1 MIITIKPQVRDTR
14 PTFEVE
20 GDALIID
27 GDKYDFSPLPDG
39 AILPE
44 DAIGSEWFPTD
55 VKRVNDTLHITLIV
69 PFSPWQREVLTG
81 QKIVIENP
89 ADGPLPLPEFV
100 GKPEHK
106 YEEE

>member
-1 MIITIKPQVRDTR
+1 MKITVKPQIRDTR

-27 GDKYDFSPLPDG
+27 GDKFDFSPLPDG

-44 DAIGSEWFPTD
+44 DAIDSEWFPAD
-55 VKRVNDTLHITLIV
+55 VKRVGGELHITLVV
-69 PFSPWQREVLTG
+69 PFSPWQRDVLG
-81 QKIVIENP
+81 ERFVIENP
-89 ADGPLPLPEFV
+89 ADGPLPLPEFI
-100 GKPEHK
+100 GKPEPE